1 VTLSLARLRHALA
14 LLGFALAL
22 LSIAFNNRI
31 FGWLAIVALG
41 LSLIVRLITRKRV
54 ESQGNGPV

>member
-1 VTLSLARLRHALA
+1 LTHVRHALA

-22 LSIAFNNRI
+22 LSIGFDNRM

-41 LSLIVRLITRKRV
+41 LSVIVRLITRKRV